1 GGEPPAEAVLRAALG
16 ALAADADAPARRA
29 AIAAALV
36 PRARSEDAAALFPAA
51 PAHPEAHRRTG
62 YDELRAG
69 FDEA

>member
-1 GGEPPAEAVLRAALG
+1 MKLAALPE
-16 ALAADADAPARRA
+16 LASRRA